1 MGAIGLVREREK
13 GNKVR
18 NHSKSTQNT
27 SEREKK
33 ECVCIDKTR
42 ENERERER
50 VKRERGRRHGGAS
63 LLRVRLRRRLFRV
76 DVCKERGLLLLHY
89 YLRSRSRVV
98 PSVPKGKRALSS
110 VRSYPT
116 CRALSLLKKP

>member
-33 ECVCIDKTR
+33 ECGCIDKTR

-50 VKRERGRRHGGAS
+50 VKRERS
-63 LLRVRLRRRLFRV
+63 TSRRRVASPRAF
-76 DVCKERGLLLLHY
+76 EEEAF
-89 YLRSRSRVV
+89 SRR
-98 PSVPKGKRALSS
+98 RM
-110 VRSYPT
+110 
-116 CRALSLLKKP
+116 